1 MKTLILALNNNRLS
15 DKLYKNKK
23 IKILYDN
30 LQYREAILEVL
41 ENRKNIDYI
50 LIDEK
55 LPGEISIEEL
65 VKKIRKINKNI
76 NIIFFLEKEDIKK
89 KDKLKKLGV
98 KDIYINSK
106 INIKK
111 IIFAISDEEIKK
123 SEKNGKENHIN
134 NSKLI
139 VITGKKN
146 SGKTTI
152 TNLLLKYLLEK
163 NKKILLINL
172 NKKIEKNYII
182 LLDKKYKKNEFEF
195 NKKNI
200 FIANEI
206 KINDNIFF
214 LSNFIEIIKRYNYDY
229 ILKIF
234 KKYYTENYDYVLV
247 DIGNEIYGKIKAK
260 VVNLSDKEIV
270 VIANDLLGI
279 KEIEEICFKNRNIQ
293 SDSKRS
299 LHIVTNKYYFN
310 MISNKI
316 LKNITKK
323 EFNLSVILYNKKYI
337 KNKMVFSNNK
347 KLNIILKNKI
357 KNIINK

>member
-1 MKTLILALNNNRLS
+1 M
-15 DKLYKNKK
+15 
-23 IKILYDN
+23 
-30 LQYREAILEVL
+30 
-41 ENRKNIDYI
+41 
-50 LIDEK
+50 
-55 LPGEISIEEL
+55 
-65 VKKIRKINKNI
+65 
-76 NIIFFLEKEDIKK
+76 
-89 KDKLKKLGV
+89 
-98 KDIYINSK
+98 
-106 INIKK
+106 
-111 IIFAISDEEIKK
+111 
-123 SEKNGKENHIN
+123 
-134 NSKLI
+134 
-139 VITGKKN
+139 
-146 SGKTTI
+146 
-152 TNLLLKYLLEK
+152 
-163 NKKILLINL
+163 INL

-206 KINDNIFF
+206 KIHDNIFF

-316 LKNITKK
+316 LKTITKK